1 MSEIK
6 IYVANLGKYN
16 EGELVGSWFTLPH
29 DIEDIYVTIGV
40 GQYLDDGT
48 YKHGVEE
55 EGGYLYEEWAIHDY
69 EAPFKIEEYS
79 SIAKLNEIAELLLS
93 YDDEQIECAVAIVNN
108 GNTDDFEEAFRIL
121 DDECRVW
128 HEKDMSDIAYEY
140 YNESGTDMDS
150 HLMMYVDWDRVGRD
164 MEINGTF
171 IQVDNELWLEILN

>member
-40 GQYLDDGT
+40 GQHLPDGT

-55 EGGYLYEEWAIHDY
+55 EGGYFYEEWAIHDY

-79 SIAKLNEIAELLLS
+79 SISKLNEIAELMEDL
-93 YDDEQIECAVAIVNN
+93 DEDEIKCACAIWNN
-108 GNTDDFEEAFRIL
+108 GSADNFEDAVEKLRDEARI
-121 DDECRVW
+121 W
-128 HEKDMSDIAYEY
+128 HEKDMADIAYAWHE
-140 YNESGTDMDS
+140 ETGADVDSG
-150 HLMMYVDWDRVGRD
+150 LLRYIDWERVGRD
-164 MEINGTF
+164 MEIEGTF
-171 IQVDNELWLEILN
+171 IEIEYELWVEIFN